1 MQISGCAKH
10 FERQGI
16 DKETPEYTDDEKK
29 KLTLDHVSGFLLTVS
44 LLTE

>member
-29 KLTLDHVSGFLLTVS
+29 KLTLDNVSGFSFTQCLY
-44 LLTE
+44 